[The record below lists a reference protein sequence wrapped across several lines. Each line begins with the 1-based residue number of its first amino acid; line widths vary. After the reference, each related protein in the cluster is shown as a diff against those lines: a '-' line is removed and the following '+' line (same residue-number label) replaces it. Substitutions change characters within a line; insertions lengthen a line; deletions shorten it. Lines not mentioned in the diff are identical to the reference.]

1 MIRLVLDRNII
12 LFNFRIHISV
22 TCSAHH
28 VTIVGPRPE
37 LHETLLFVEGK
48 ELDVDL
54 ARRFVDGRRVPGH
67 FAGVVED
74 RLRHDRHLVIA
85 VGAKS

>member
-1 MIRLVLDRNII
+1 
-12 LFNFRIHISV
+12 
-22 TCSAHH
+22 
-28 VTIVGPRPE
+28 
-37 LHETLLFVEGK
+37 LFVEGK

-74 RLRHDRHLVIA
+74 CLRHDRHLVIA
-85 VGAKS
+85 VSTKWI